1 MVDAARQKALFRA
14 KLNASKKE
22 KRIEDPLVRYN
33 ENDQPVCRVCDFV
46 LKSDSHWP
54 AHQASRKHNEAINT
68 YRANAAALN
77 RANNVKQLEPSTELP
92 KPKAERPIYSQNNKT
107 ENSTGLAK
115 PRPSSVLPSDF
126 FNNRE
131 VKRQKNGTTSA
142 LLGDPEPHTKSQGFA
157 QSQVMELFNSENK
170 TNGLSSVNVM
180 EPKSDEILPAME
192 KTQTS
197 NMIVGSESKHIKG
210 ALPEGFFDD
219 KDSDLRARGITP
231 IKPDVKT
238 CVYNSLK
245 VLLINSW

>member
-1 MVDAARQKALFRA
+1 
-14 KLNASKKE
+14 
-22 KRIEDPLVRYN
+22 
-33 ENDQPVCRVCDFV
+33 
-46 LKSDSHWP
+46 
-54 AHQASRKHNEAINT
+54 
-68 YRANAAALN
+68 
-77 RANNVKQLEPSTELP
+77 
-92 KPKAERPIYSQNNKT
+92 
-107 ENSTGLAK
+107 
-115 PRPSSVLPSDF
+115 
-126 FNNRE
+126 
-131 VKRQKNGTTSA
+131 TTSA

-231 IKPDVKT
+231 IKPDVKLLVGVMIVHSSMANGGIAVMRVINCST
-238 CVYNSLK
+238 IELSPLK
-245 VLLINSW
+245 SEI